1 MSIKSIILIISV
13 IMISSIQCQTSL
25 SNCTFIADGYQY
37 DFSSFGSY
45 NPNGYFWNFGYD
57 QGQIN
62 VCQTAYGCVSY
73 DGSTGMAG
81 CKYFE
86 QLGQVQSGEF
96 SSMSPAGTGAY
107 LTYFDN
113 SYMNYIIRIK
123 LLCVPNKTI
132 PSIISSGISS
142 TNSRQYEFT
151 ISGKGACGYQ
161 M

>member
-1 MSIKSIILIISV
+1 MSVLKSLIVLIALV
-13 IMISSIQCQTSL
+13 ISSIQCQTSI

-37 DFSSFGSY
+37 DFSSIGSY

-57 QGQIN
+57 QGFIN
-62 VCQTAYGCVSY
+62 VCQTAYSCVSE
-73 DGSTGMAG
+73 DGATGMAG

-86 QLGQVQSGEF
+86 SLGQVQSGEF
-96 SSMSPAGTGAY
+96 SSISPAGTGAI
-107 LTYFDN
+107 LTYYDN
-113 SYMNYIIRIK
+113 SYMNYIVRIK
-123 LLCVPNKTI
+123 LLCAKNKRI
-132 PSIISSGISS
+132 PSIISSGISA